1 MCLLFLLVNSGILV
15 DTKHQDNNYRHIQVI
30 QFLLSY
36 FVSCAFMTGSYFP
49 HLVFR
54 LVILALFNFTFPR
67 HREAMGDLE
76 DSTLLSSLGAI
87 LILIQEI
94 SVYSYYRN
102 YAELFIE
109 THTHKTKQ

>member
-1 MCLLFLLVNSGILV
+1 M
-15 DTKHQDNNYRHIQVI
+15 
-30 QFLLSY
+30 LSY
-36 FVSCAFMTGSYFP
+36 FVAVNFMTVSYFP

-54 LVILALFNFTFPR
+54 LAIFAIVNFTLPR

-76 DSTLLSSLGAI
+76 EASLISSLGAI

-94 SVYSYYRN
+94 SVYSNYRN

-109 THTHKTKQ
+109 TDTHRTK

>member
-1 MCLLFLLVNSGILV
+1 MCLLYLLVNTGILV
-15 DTKHQDNNYRHIQVI
+15 DIKHQDSNFRHIQVI

-36 FVSCAFMTGSYFP
+36 FVACAFMSGSYFP
-49 HLVFR
+49 HLLFR

-76 DSTLLSSLGAI
+76 EASLLSSLGAT

-94 SVYSYYRN
+94 SVYSNYRN

-109 THTHKTKQ
+109 TQTHRTK